1 MRYLSE
7 RKAMLL
13 GGITALGAVAALVAL
28 ALAQA
33 PEPALH
39 IVSPADGGAVSG
51 GNVVVRMQVAGVELT
66 PRRTGNAAYVLL
78 RLDELPPVKGYSDTF
93 TFQDVAAGSHL
104 VRVELR
110 RADGSAFNPP
120 VRSQVRFT
128 VQSERS

>member
-1 MRYLSE
+1 
-7 RKAMLL
+7 MLL
-13 GGITALGAVAALVAL
+13 GGITALGAVAVLVAL

-33 PEPALH
+33 PEPALR
-39 IVSPADGGAVSG
+39 IVSPEDGGSVSG
-51 GNVVVRMQVAGVELT
+51 HNVVVRMQVAGVEVT
-66 PRRTGNAAYVLL
+66 PRKTGNAAYILL

-110 RADGSAFNPP
+110 RADGSTFNPP
-120 VRSQVRFT
+120 VHSQVRFT